1 MAVTNGQFDQVKGL
15 LKKLVDLIMLKENRK
30 NFTDMLKS

>member
-1 MAVTNGQFDQVKGL
+1 MSVTNGQFDQVKGL

>member
-1 MAVTNGQFDQVKGL
+1 MAVTNGSFDQVKGF